1 MPPSTNAPEPVN
13 PPLGLHDI
21 VKLLIVMPVATA
33 RLFIA
38 IVYEPVIE
46 PELFETVPDAVTVA
60 PNNDNEPFASN
71 DQLLLFVYEP
81 ARFNVVPPS
90 TNAPLPVNPP
100 LGLHDIVKLLTVIP
114 VATVRLLSD
123 IVYEP
128 DTIPEVLTID
138 PEAATVVPKID
149 VEPLALNVQ
158 VDVSV

>member
-1 MPPSTNAPEPVN
+1 MVPLPVKPLAELQDMVIPETERPDAIETV
-13 PPLGLHDI
+13 PID
-21 VKLLIVMPVATA
+21 
-33 RLFIA
+33 

-114 VATVRLLSD
+114 VATVRLFSD

-128 DTIPEVLTID
+128 DTVPEVLTID

>member
-1 MPPSTNAPEPVN
+1 MAPLPVK
-13 PPLGLHDI
+13 PLPELQDMVI
-21 VKLLIVMPVATA
+21 PETERPDAIETVPID
-33 RLFIA
+33 

-90 TNAPLPVNPP
+90 TNAPEPVNPP
-100 LGLHDIVKLLTVIP
+100 LGLHDIVKLLNVMP
-114 VATVRLLSD
+114 VATDRLFIA
-123 IVYEP
+123 IVNEP
-128 DTIPEVLTID
+128 ETVPDVLTIV
-138 PEAATVVPKID
+138 PEAATEVPKID
-149 VEPLALNVQ
+149 VEPLALKVQ

>member
-1 MPPSTNAPEPVN
+1 MAPLPVK
-13 PPLGLHDI
+13 PLPELQDMVI
-21 VKLLIVMPVATA
+21 PETERPDAIETVPID
-33 RLFIA
+33 

-90 TNAPLPVNPP
+90 TNAPEPVNPP
-100 LGLHDIVKLLTVIP
+100 LGLHDIVKLLIVMP
-114 VATVRLLSD
+114 DATARLFIA

>member
-1 MPPSTNAPEPVN
+1 M
-13 PPLGLHDI
+13 
-21 VKLLIVMPVATA
+21 VMPETERPDAIETVP
-33 RLFIA
+33 ID

-90 TNAPLPVNPP
+90 TNAPLPVSPP
-100 LGLHDIVKLLTVIP
+100 LGLHDIVKPLIVMP
-114 VATVRLLSD
+114 VATVRLFSD

-128 DTIPEVLTID
+128 DTTPEVLTID

-158 VDVSV
+158 VDVFV

>member
-1 MPPSTNAPEPVN
+1 MVPLPVK
-13 PPLGLHDI
+13 PLAELQDM
-21 VKLLIVMPVATA
+21 VMPETERPDAIETVP
-33 RLFIA
+33 ID

-81 ARFNVVPPS
+81 ARFSVVPPS

-100 LGLHDIVKLLTVIP
+100 LGLHDIVKLLIVIP
-114 VATVRLLSD
+114 DATVKLFSD

-138 PEAATVVPKID
+138 PEAATDVPKID

-158 VDVSV
+158 VDVFV

>member
-1 MPPSTNAPEPVN
+1 M
-13 PPLGLHDI
+13 
-21 VKLLIVMPVATA
+21 IVMPVATA

-38 IVYEPVIE
+38 
-46 PELFETVPDAVTVA
+46 
-60 PNNDNEPFASN
+60 
-71 DQLLLFVYEP
+71 
-81 ARFNVVPPS
+81 
-90 TNAPLPVNPP
+90 
-100 LGLHDIVKLLTVIP
+100 
-114 VATVRLLSD
+114 